1 MFPLSVCCVTIVIFS
16 TAAGYPWGTSDC
28 GPPGHNGGSSSDAT
42 GLSVAM
48 DGSKVILSSSRGAFR
63 GFYMRSDQNLVWVD
77 PPAGSLLA
85 HLAPQRRRTVA
96 ASHTRSGTTASS
108 VCSGSANTVLFHSNS
123 NAKSLVSSN
132 IACSPGQAFSVS
144 AYVVFSFS
152 APYIS
157 FTSQVK
163 TASKDI
169 LVDLPHLNICF
180 NVCVTLNRQVVCGN
194 GTGSGSPPALLVNR
208 LPVRYMPSPQ

>member
-1 MFPLSVCCVTIVIFS
+1 
-16 TAAGYPWGTSDC
+16 
-28 GPPGHNGGSSSDAT
+28 
-42 GLSVAM
+42 
-48 DGSKVILSSSRGAFR
+48 
-63 GFYMRSDQNLVWVD
+63 MRSDQNLVWVD

-85 HLAPQRRRTVA
+85 HFGPQRCRMVA

-144 AYVVFSFS
+144 AYVVFSYS

-163 TASKDI
+163 TASKEI
-169 LVDLPHLNICF
+169 LVDLPPPNICF
-180 NVCVTLNRQVVCGN
+180 NVCVTLNHCFNVCVTLNHQVVCGN

-208 LPVRYMPSPQ
+208 LPVRYIPSPQ